1 MPFEHHV
8 DHGSRLVVVRGTG
21 EGSLEETYDS
31 AYRLLINQSIGSGY
45 RFMFVIDDI
54 ALNPTQEEMSVIVSL
69 ISSLRSCFNGR
80 MAIVAARSG
89 LQTAS
94 HMVAL
99 AANNASGVGV
109 VQSFT
114 NEGSAR
120 AWLLT
125 DNPPWV
131 LKSEI

>member
-1 MPFEHHV
+1 MPFEHLV

-21 EGSLEETYDS
+21 EGSLEETFDS
-31 AYRLLINQSIGSGY
+31 AYRLLKDQSIGSGY

-54 ALNPTQEEMSVIVSL
+54 ALNPTQEEMSVIVSH
-69 ISSLRSCFNGR
+69 ISSLRTCFTGR
-80 MAIVAARSG
+80 MAIVATRSG

-99 AANNASGVGV
+99 ASNRVSGM
-109 VQSFT
+109 VQYFT

-120 AWLLT
+120 AWLLA
-125 DNPPWV
+125 DIPSLRV
-131 LKSEI
+131 KSEI

>member
-1 MPFEHHV
+1 MPFEHHI

-31 AYRLLINQSIGSGY
+31 VHRLLKDQSIGSGY

-54 ALNPTQEEMSVIVSL
+54 ALNPTQEEMSMIVSL
-69 ISSLRSCFNGR
+69 INWMRSCFYGR
-80 MAIVAARSG
+80 MAIVTARPDQ
-89 LQTAS
+89 QTAS
-94 HMVAL
+94 LMVAL
-99 AANNASGVGV
+99 AANSASGQ

-114 NEGSAR
+114 YEGNAR

-125 DNPPWV
+125 DTP
-131 LKSEI
+131 S

>member
-31 AYRLLINQSIGSGY
+31 AYRLLKDQSIGSGY

-54 ALNPTQEEMSVIVSL
+54 ALNPTQEEMSVIVSH
-69 ISSLRSCFNGR
+69 ISSLRTCFNGR
-80 MAIVAARSG
+80 MAIVATRSG

-99 AANNASGVGV
+99 AANRASGM

-120 AWLLT
+120 AWLLA
-125 DNPPWV
+125 DIPSLC

>member
-1 MPFEHHV
+1 MPFEHLV

-21 EGSLEETYDS
+21 EGSLNETYDS
-31 AYRLLINQSIGSGY
+31 AHRLLEDQSIGSGY

-54 ALNPTQEEMSVIVSL
+54 AFNPTLEEMSKIVSL
-69 ISSLRSCFNGR
+69 IGMLRSCFYGR

-89 LQTAS
+89 LQNAS

-99 AANNASGVGV
+99 AANCVSGN

-114 NEGSAR
+114 REGSAR
-120 AWLLT
+120 AWLLDVT
-125 DNPPWV
+125 P
-131 LKSEI
+131 S

>member
-21 EGSLEETYDS
+21 EGSLQETYES
-31 AYRLLINQSIGSGY
+31 AYRLLKDQSIGSDY
-45 RFMFVIDDI
+45 CFMFVIDDI
-54 ALNPTQEEMSVIVSL
+54 AFNPTQEELYFIVS
-69 ISSLRSCFNGR
+69 IIGMMRSYFYGR

-89 LQTAS
+89 LQAAS
-94 HMVAL
+94 LKVAL
-99 AANNASGVGV
+99 AANTASGK

-114 NEGSAR
+114 NEESAR

-125 DNPPWV
+125 DIPSLG

>member
-1 MPFEHHV
+1 M
-8 DHGSRLVVVRGTG
+8 
-21 EGSLEETYDS
+21 EETYDS
-31 AYRLLINQSIGSGY
+31 AYRLLKDQSIGSGY

-69 ISSLRSCFNGR
+69 ISSLRTCFNGR

-99 AANNASGVGV
+99 AVNRASGM

-114 NEGSAR
+114 NENSAR
-120 AWLLT
+120 AWLLA
-125 DNPPWV
+125 DIPSCC